1 MPVRAIPITND
12 SDWTVNINFLEQID
26 KEIRKNEGKDYM
38 VDLEDI
44 DCVIRVLLDNGFTIG
59 SFAGSAYLK
68 ESKGEL
74 WRCG

>member
-1 MPVRAIPITND
+1 MPVKDIPIAND

-44 DCVIRVLLDNGFTIG
+44 DCVVRVLLDNGFAIG
-59 SFAGSAYLK
+59 SFADPKDLNERGTD
-68 ESKGEL
+68 G
-74 WRCG
+74 

>member
-44 DCVIRVLLDNGFTIG
+44 DCVIRVLLDNGFAIG
-59 SFAGSAYLK
+59 SFAGPAYLN
-68 ESKGEL
+68 EREIDG
-74 WRCG
+74 